1 MTDGR
6 CLIDSLGCS
15 TVAFGAAPLGNEY
28 GAVDADEMHATVH
41 AALDAGITTF
51 DTSPYY
57 GRTLSESRL
66 GQALRGRRDEAV
78 LITKAGRYD
87 RELPDGFD
95 FSAERL
101 RRSIDESLERLGTD
115 HVDLLLLHDIE
126 FSDPAVIFGEAI
138 PTLSD
143 IKAVGK
149 TRAIGA
155 SSYRLDVLGEVIRSG
170 GLDAVLTFCHTDLVD
185 SSALTDL
192 LPVADEHDVA
202 LFAASPLH
210 MGLLTPDG
218 GPDWHPALARAR
230 QRAIDIRSAASELG
244 ADVVDIALGYALRL
258 NGLASTV
265 VGVSNRAELRQL
277 IAARH
282 GSTPSERIAELLEQV
297 GPPVVP
303 AWPSGIWPTPD

>member
-6 CLIDSLGCS
+6 SLIDSLGCS

-28 GAVDADEMHATVH
+28 GEVDADEMHATVN

-57 GRTLSESRL
+57 GRTLSERRL
-66 GQALRGRRDEAV
+66 GRALRGRRDEAV
-78 LITKAGRYD
+78 LITKAGRYG
-87 RELPDGFD
+87 RELPHGFD

-138 PTLSD
+138 PTLSE
-143 IKAVGK
+143 IKAAGK
-149 TRAIGA
+149 TRAVGA
-155 SSYRLDVLGEVIRSG
+155 SSYRLDVLGEVVG
-170 GLDAVLTFCHTDLVD
+170 HGELDAVLTFCHTDLID

-192 LPVADEHDVA
+192 LPTADEHDVA

-210 MGLLTPDG
+210 MGLLTPRG
-218 GPDWHPALARAR
+218 GPDWHPALPHARR
-230 QRAIDIRSAASELG
+230 RASDIRSAASELG
-244 ADVVDIALGYALRL
+244 TAVVDIALGYALQL
-258 NGLASTV
+258 DGLASTV
-265 VGVSNRAELRQL
+265 AGVSNQAELRQL
-277 IAARH
+277 IDAWQ
-282 GSTPSERIAELLEQV
+282 GSVASERIADFLEQV
-297 GPPVVP
+297 GDPGAPE
-303 AWPSGIWPTPD
+303 WPSGIWPLGG